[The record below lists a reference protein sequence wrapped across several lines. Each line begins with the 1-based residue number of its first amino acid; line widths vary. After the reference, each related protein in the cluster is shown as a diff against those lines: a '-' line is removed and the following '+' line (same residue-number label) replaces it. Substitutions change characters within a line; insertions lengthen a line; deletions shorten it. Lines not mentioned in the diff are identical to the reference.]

1 MIDLLRHGY
10 LCFGCW
16 FGVGSWGEGGGFLTC
31 GIVCGMRVVGLLVL
45 GFGGV
50 VVCYLGAVVT
60 CCLWFGGVGLC
71 NCLVVDFCLVFWVYL
86 RARC

>member
-1 MIDLLRHGY
+1 M
-10 LCFGCW
+10 
-16 FGVGSWGEGGGFLTC
+16 GSWAKVVDSDLWDCLWSAGC
-31 GIVCGMRVVGLLVL
+31 GIV
-45 GFGGV
+45 GFGFWGV

>member
-1 MIDLLRHGY
+1 MVICVL
-10 LCFGCW
+10 
-16 FGVGSWGEGGGFLTC
+16 GVGSEWALGQRWWILTC
-31 GIVCGMRVVGLLVL
+31 GIVCGVRVVGLLVL